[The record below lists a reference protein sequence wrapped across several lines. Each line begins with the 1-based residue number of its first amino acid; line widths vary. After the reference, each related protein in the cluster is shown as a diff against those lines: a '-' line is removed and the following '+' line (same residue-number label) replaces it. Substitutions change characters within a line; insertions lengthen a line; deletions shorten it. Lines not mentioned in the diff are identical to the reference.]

1 MTSLKKIVN
10 LLNCFL
16 CLNLLNLIAY
26 KPMLGQLFIASP
38 ILKNSDD
45 KQILEEPK
53 LVLTRKKN
61 MQNMK
66 VSLSHRDMVI

>member
-1 MTSLKKIVN
+1 
-10 LLNCFL
+10 
-16 CLNLLNLIAY
+16 
-26 KPMLGQLFIASP
+26 MLGQLFIASP